1 MISPMMTQMCHLP
14 YRTLFQKQDLESF
27 FMQTIDT
34 KIQANDLGKKK
45 KKNATSQAKS
55 FQELKFWH

>member
-45 KKNATSQAKS
+45 KNATSQAKS

>member
-45 KKNATSQAKS
+45 KKRKQHLRQSPSRN
-55 FQELKFWH
+55 

>member
-1 MISPMMTQMCHLP
+1 MMTQMCHLP

-45 KKNATSQAKS
+45 KKMQHLRQSPSRN
-55 FQELKFWH
+55 